1 VLDYALSDGDKQRFR
16 TGVAIAVRMMFLAGA
31 YEVIIPSNENFL
43 GIENFDPMDGIYLT
57 SIEQADLVE
66 KNLQFTPNRTLLTSA
81 HLQATNKSGTSAAT
95 SVISTRQRVWNV
107 VTQQEIPNLYV
118 MDSSMFPTSVGANP
132 MQAIY
137 TFAKIFSERL
147 IEGLDEPGPVQFVAT
162 IPQERRVL
170 RPE

>member
-1 VLDYALSDGDKQRFR
+1 
-16 TGVAIAVRMMFLAGA
+16 MFLAKA
-31 YEVIIPSNENFL
+31 KEVIIPSNENFL
-43 GIENFDPMDGIYLT
+43 GEVPFDPMTGVYLT

-95 SVISTRQRVWNV
+95 SVISTRQRVWNM

-137 TFAKIFSERL
+137 SFAKIFSERL
-147 IEGLDEPGPVQFVAT
+147 IQGMDEPGLVHFVDT
-162 IPQERRVL
+162 IPQEPRL
-170 RPE
+170 PRPE